1 MKKKNYQLL
10 FKMKK
15 NSLKLSK
22 IDLWD
27 ELPDIVMESVKISRA
42 QIKLGVYKNHREVMK
57 SFKKYLSRKT

>member
-1 MKKKNYQLL
+1 
-10 FKMKK
+10 MKK

>member
-42 QIKLGVYKNHREVMK
+42 QIKLGLYKNH
-57 SFKKYLSRKT
+57 